1 MRTKS
6 GSGLSKRLNSFSL
19 KEIKKKKILP
29 IIIINYLSKIGSS
42 LSIENF
48 DNIEN
53 LISNFKINLFSKNSV
68 LFNDEDLLRMNSKN
82 LKELSSNELK
92 QNFGFNC
99 DEKFWSIIRGNIEE
113 FDEIEEWYNIISKGI
128 NIKVKIDEKLT
139 NLIINNVPEKIDLD
153 SWQIWTKKILENT
166 DIKPKDLFIKIRML
180 LTGKNFGPSMN
191 QLLTLFT
198 KNEILKRIENNS
210 EK

>member
-1 MRTKS
+1 
-6 GSGLSKRLNSFSL
+6 
-19 KEIKKKKILP
+19 
-29 IIIINYLSKIGSS
+29 
-42 LSIENF
+42 
-48 DNIEN
+48 
-53 LISNFKINLFSKNSV
+53 
-68 LFNDEDLLRMNSKN
+68 MNSKN

-153 SWQIWTKKILENT
+153 SWQIWTKKFL
-166 DIKPKDLFIKIRML
+166 KIRILNRKIYL
-180 LTGKNFGPSMN
+180 LK
-191 QLLTLFT
+191 
-198 KNEILKRIENNS
+198 
-210 EK
+210 